1 VQQRE
6 GVATTTRTVW
16 DRRMEA
22 HKAAQLAMADI
33 VEALHPRHG
42 ILSISEMSR
51 LSGVSR
57 QDIYKTF
64 NHGAKKPRA

>member
-1 VQQRE
+1 MKSPAVKGCGVQQRE

-42 ILSISEMSR
+42 ILSIS
-51 LSGVSR
+51 
-57 QDIYKTF
+57 
-64 NHGAKKPRA
+64 